1 MPAVQKETAN
11 KALPM
16 DLHASQQFPVEYSL
30 LLPMATPYF
39 IPGNFQ
45 DAMKAVA
52 SLLSSGAKTPPCA
65 AGAHH

>member
-1 MPAVQKETAN
+1 
-11 KALPM
+11 M
-16 DLHASQQFPVEYSL
+16 DLHASQQFPTEHRL

-45 DAMKAVA
+45 YAKDDIKAVA
-52 SLLSSGAKTPPCA
+52 SLHSSGANTPPSA